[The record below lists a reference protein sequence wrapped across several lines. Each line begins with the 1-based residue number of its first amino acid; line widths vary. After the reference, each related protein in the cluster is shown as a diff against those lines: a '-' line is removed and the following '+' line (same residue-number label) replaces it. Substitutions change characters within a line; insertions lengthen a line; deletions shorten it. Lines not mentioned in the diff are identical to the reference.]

1 MNVLI
6 IGPHPPLKG
15 GISDF
20 NHQLYLHLEEFKNCY
35 LISFDRNYP
44 FFLRNKKKQ
53 ISSQKKENKNIL
65 KINPY
70 NPFTWWKIKRL
81 IKEKEINYVIT
92 TYWTPITGLAYLLIN
107 KSYTLNTKK

>member
-1 MNVLI
+1 MNILI

-53 ISSQKKENKNIL
+53 I
-65 KINPY
+65 
-70 NPFTWWKIKRL
+70 
-81 IKEKEINYVIT
+81 
-92 TYWTPITGLAYLLIN
+92 
-107 KSYTLNTKK
+107 

>member
-53 ISSQKKENKNIL
+53 ISSQKKENKLCYNNIL
-65 KINPY
+65 DTNYWFSLFINQ
-70 NPFTWWKIKRL
+70 
-81 IKEKEINYVIT
+81 
-92 TYWTPITGLAYLLIN
+92 
-107 KSYTLNTKK
+107 

>member
-15 GISDF
+15 VISDF

-44 FFLRNKKKQ
+44 FFLRNKKNKFQ
-53 ISSQKKENKNIL
+53 VRKK
-65 KINPY
+65 
-70 NPFTWWKIKRL
+70 KIK
-81 IKEKEINYVIT
+81 IF
-92 TYWTPITGLAYLLIN
+92 
-107 KSYTLNTKK
+107 